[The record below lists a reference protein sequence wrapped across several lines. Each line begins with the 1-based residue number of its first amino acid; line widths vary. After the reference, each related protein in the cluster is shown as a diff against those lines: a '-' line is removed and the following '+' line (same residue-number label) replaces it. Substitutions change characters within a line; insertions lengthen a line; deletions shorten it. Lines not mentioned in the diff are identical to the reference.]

1 MIDHLF
7 QLHGSTT
14 IWLLRI
20 GMRSYSPTLM
30 LWRPALSD
38 TFGFIWS
45 SKVRFWMTV
54 DPSKKD
60 VYEYHTFETGTL
72 LNNFRE
78 MESDSLKI
86 GFSYAVS
93 LSKTQHY

>member
-1 MIDHLF
+1 
-7 QLHGSTT
+7 
-14 IWLLRI
+14 
-20 GMRSYSPTLM
+20 
-30 LWRPALSD
+30 
-38 TFGFIWS
+38 
-45 SKVRFWMTV
+45 MTV